1 MAFKREEANDG
12 GQMNVAWKQFKLL
25 NYLERSACHHLGT
38 QSDKGRYPEQTRTGT
53 LKLVLPPSPV
63 VDCVLPTNRFKAA
76 GRDDIAPDPIPHP
89 PAIGLGLLD
98 PGCSAEAGTKGAW
111 GRLLQLILIEN
122 QSTELPGESTS
133 SIPNLEARLT
143 AWPAEDPPLTLN
155 ELCPSLIPP
164 TILQSRADLIIS
176 RPPTP
181 TPFLLFFDETD
192 HQDLVAKTK
201 GPARPDGGRTSRAP
215 TILLPRLASS
225 TLKGLSA
232 EEIQLLRQGQAA
244 LGGGSTSSRA
254 ASRASSQG
262 LLLLDSSSLA
272 ALGRYFDR
280 LMANIEQNIQYLSE
294 QAQMFTQVQYD
305 RAGNIIDGAD
315 AEIARYQQILVQLD
329 ELETDFDRIAHIKEI
344 VKGYRSRVEDL
355 ERDLEAS
362 GTSSRHHKHSSHK
375 HSHSHSHKQGSSHKS
390 RH

>member
-1 MAFKREEANDG
+1 MTTNAVPD
-12 GQMNVAWKQFKLL
+12 
-25 NYLERSACHHLGT
+25 T
-38 QSDKGRYPEQTRTGT
+38 Q
-53 LKLVLPPSPV
+53 
-63 VDCVLPTNRFKAA
+63 
-76 GRDDIAPDPIPHP
+76 
-89 PAIGLGLLD
+89 LGL
-98 PGCSAEAGTKGAW
+98 SE
-111 GRLLQLILIEN
+111 
-122 QSTELPGESTS
+122 
-133 SIPNLEARLT
+133 
-143 AWPAEDPPLTLN
+143 
-155 ELCPSLIPP
+155 
-164 TILQSRADLIIS
+164 
-176 RPPTP
+176 
-181 TPFLLFFDETD
+181 
-192 HQDLVAKTK
+192 
-201 GPARPDGGRTSRAP
+201 
-215 TILLPRLASS
+215 
-225 TLKGLSA
+225 

-315 AEIARYQQILVQLD
+315 AEIERYQQILVQLD

-344 VKGYRSRVEDL
+344 VKGYRSRVEEL
-355 ERDLEAS
+355 ERDLETS

-375 HSHSHSHKQGSSHKS
+375 HSHSHSHKQGSSHRS